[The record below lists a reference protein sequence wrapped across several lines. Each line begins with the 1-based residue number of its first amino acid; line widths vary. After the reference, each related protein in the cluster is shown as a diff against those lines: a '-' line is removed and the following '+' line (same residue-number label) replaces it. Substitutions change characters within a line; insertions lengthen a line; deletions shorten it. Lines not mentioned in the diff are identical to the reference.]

1 MTNHHSLEALE
12 ASQAFNRNRGSCH
25 LSNFVFQHITSAL
38 RNCHLN
44 TASLDNRT
52 YLNVEQEVDSTME
65 YISSMQAAGSSA
77 QALAIISAMV
87 LAITFAGGSYREKS
101 QDIMAT
107 KRFAS
112 EIILVNSSAFSCA
125 LISLFMGV
133 MVIIRSQSIVS
144 PLFKKIAVYN
154 DPSGQGNDFNN
165 NNNMNDQKP
174 GFLREEIMLRKWYV
188 IVSSL
193 LILFSTVLLVIG
205 EVLDLVAIS
214 CGPPSSLDE
223 VWLVLISYPIY
234 TVLGVAF
241 ILWINRCTAK

>member
-1 MTNHHSLEALE
+1 
-12 ASQAFNRNRGSCH
+12 
-25 LSNFVFQHITSAL
+25 
-38 RNCHLN
+38 
-44 TASLDNRT
+44 
-52 YLNVEQEVDSTME
+52 LNVEQEVDSTME
-65 YISSMQAAGSSA
+65 FISSMQAAGSVA

-87 LAITFAGGSYREKS
+87 LAITFAGASYREQS

-112 EIILVNSSAFSCA
+112 EIILANSSAFSCA
-125 LISLFMGV
+125 MISLFMGV
-133 MVIIRSQSIVS
+133 AVIIRSQSIVS
-144 PLFKKIAVYN
+144 PLFTKIAVKN

-165 NNNMNDQKP
+165 NNIMKDQNP

-188 IVSSL
+188 IASSL

-214 CGPPSSLDE
+214 CGPPNSLEE
-223 VWLVLISYPIY
+223 VWFVLIMYPIY

-241 ILWINRCTAK
+241 LLLITTCMAKQKPASV